1 MGATNNATSSPGRVI
16 LVPVRAFNRIDR
28 SSGLVLAAV
37 AALALASIIAVVL
50 AGAAEVAADSS
61 TPRGVVATYVRAIQA
76 GDADRAWDLLSQ
88 NATAPAPGEPR
99 PIFSRDEFRQQVQSS
114 RRPTLPGVRIVKVSE
129 SSDTA
134 TVELAVAHAS
144 ANPLTGQTTQ
154 QATLSL
160 VRQAGSWLIN
170 SDPSPWAF
178 Q

>member
-50 AGAAEVAADSS
+50 AGATEVAADSS

-99 PIFSRDEFRQQVQSS
+99 PIFSRDEFRQQVQEKTAEKRADPVIDSAD
-114 RRPTLPGVRIVKVSE
+114 RKIDQVQERAVERHVRGLDQPEIM
-129 SSDTA
+129 
-134 TVELAVAHAS
+134 
-144 ANPLTGQTTQ
+144 
-154 QATLSL
+154 
-160 VRQAGSWLIN
+160 
-170 SDPSPWAF
+170 
-178 Q
+178 